1 MKLISTLFCLAVIG
15 GSMSA
20 CNRSKSEVAE
30 SATARVS
37 APEAA
42 EHEVESGTVEIPADT
57 AARLGITTVTAG
69 PATLHDTV
77 PLYGSIAPNA
87 EAMREVRARFPG
99 LIKSVRKALGD
110 SVKAGDVLA
119 TVESDDSLQTYAVTA
134 PISGT
139 VTARS
144 ANTGQKSGELPL
156 FVITNVETVWAEL
169 AVFPRDR
176 AQLKAGLPVQIKAAE
191 GAATAAANLSR
202 IDVLGSG
209 NQSVM
214 ARVVLNNSGG
224 QFPPGLFVS
233 AEVAVSH
240 FEVPLA
246 VPRDAVQTVKG
257 EPVVFE
263 QDGSHYRPLIVRL
276 GRQDSQSAEVLEGLV
291 AGTRVVVG
299 NSYVIKAE
307 LGKPQEEEGEKHLPT
322 AKGEG
327 K

>member
-1 MKLISTLFCLAVIG
+1 MKLTLTLFCLALIG

-20 CNRSKSEVAE
+20 CNRSKPGAVEPST
-30 SATARVS
+30 SAAS
-37 APEAA
+37 GPEAT
-42 EHEVESGTVEIPADT
+42 EHAAESGTVEIPADT
-57 AARLGITTVTAG
+57 AARLGITTVAAG

-99 LIKSVRKALGD
+99 LIKSVHKALGD
-110 SVKAGDVLA
+110 AVKAGEVLA
-119 TVESDDSLQTYAVTA
+119 TVESDDSLETYAVTA

-139 VTARS
+139 ITARS

-176 AQLKAGLPVQIKAAE
+176 AQLKAGLPVRIKAAE
-191 GAATAAANLSR
+191 GSASADTRLSR

-214 ARVVLNNSGG
+214 ARVVLDNRNG

-233 AEVAVSH
+233 AEVAVSN

-246 VPRDAVQTVKG
+246 VPRLAVQTVKG
-257 EPVVFE
+257 ETVVFE
-263 QDGSHYRPLIVRL
+263 QDGTHYRPLAVRL
-276 GRQDSQSAEVLEGLV
+276 GRQDSQSAEVLEGLS
-291 AGTRVVVG
+291 AGTRVVAG
-299 NSYVIKAE
+299 NSYLIKAE
-307 LGKPQEEEGEKHLPT
+307 LEKPQEKEGET
-322 AKGEG
+322 EREREG
-327 K
+327 RGK